1 MESNRVKLKYA
12 DMYFVFT
19 TTIDNGVSTRWQQN
33 GHKLADSVLSLL
45 AECENG
51 YTVLDS
57 FEIEF
62 ESVEDAV
69 LFKMLYNE

>member
-1 MESNRVKLKYA
+1 MESNRVKIQDN

-19 TTIDNGVSTRWQQN
+19 TTIDNGVSTSWKQH
-33 GHKLADSVLSLL
+33 GHKLKEPVLSLL
-45 AECENG
+45 AECEKG